1 MALDY
6 FILVFISSMGVY
18 QIAAIPAK
26 LDGLCFFRNNVIQYI
41 FGLLAIIG
49 AFGWFFTSEDRNVH
63 TTVEGSQQ
71 LGLFLAS
78 IVASYL
84 FTAILASIMQAKVNS
99 KGGSPREGKQY
110 DMGMET
116 LKKTTLFGGIMSS
129 LKKERKDKV

>member
-6 FILVFISSMGVY
+6 FILVFISSLGVY
-18 QIAAIPAK
+18 QIAAIPAR
-26 LDGLCFFRNNVIQYI
+26 LDGLCFFRTPVIQYI
-41 FGLLAIIG
+41 FGILAIIG
-49 AFGWFFTSEDRNVH
+49 AFGWFFTSKDRNVH
-63 TTVEGSQQ
+63 TVVEGSQQ

-84 FTAILASIMQAKVNS
+84 FTAIMASIMQSRVNS
-99 KGGSPREGKQY
+99 KGGIPREDKQY
-110 DMGMET
+110 NMGIET

>member
-6 FILVFISSMGVY
+6 FILVFISSLGVY

-26 LDGLCFFRNNVIQYI
+26 LDGLCFFRNPVIQYI
-41 FGLLAIIG
+41 FGILAIIG
-49 AFGWFFTSEDRNVH
+49 AFGWFFTSKDRNVH
-63 TTVEGSQQ
+63 TVVEGSQQ

-99 KGGSPREGKQY
+99 KGGIPRESKQWE
-110 DMGMET
+110 MGIET

-129 LKKERKDKV
+129 LKKERKAKV

>member
-6 FILVFISSMGVY
+6 FILVFISSLGVY
-18 QIAAIPAK
+18 QIAAIHTK
-26 LDGLCFFRNNVIQYI
+26 LDGLCFFRHPVVQYI
-41 FGLLAIIG
+41 FGILAIIG
-49 AFGWFFTSEDRNVH
+49 AFGWFFTSKDRNIH

-84 FTAILASIMQAKVNS
+84 FTAILASIMQARVSS

-110 DMGMET
+110 DMGIET

-129 LKKERKDKV
+129 LRRERKDKV

>member
-6 FILVFISSMGVY
+6 FILVFISSLGVY
-18 QIAAIPAK
+18 QITAIHAK
-26 LDGLCFFRNNVIQYI
+26 LDGLCFFKNRVLQFI

-49 AFGWFFTSEDRNVH
+49 AFVWFYTSQDRNIH
-63 TTVEGSQQ
+63 TKVEGSQQ

-84 FTAILASIMQAKVNS
+84 FTAIMASIMQAKVTS
-99 KGGSPREGKQY
+99 KEGFPREGKQY

-129 LKKERKDKV
+129 LRRERKDKV